1 MAITFQVSRVE
12 GPTGPLP
19 APVRDRSLSL
29 RGQPVEAMGANAA
42 DFRATEQ
49 HAFVQ
54 AVHWAY
60 SLHYPLALSPD
71 AVWLTIAQGFAMH
84 VNANAEALR
93 GKFVRRPGQPTITV
107 VRDEF
112 VKGSPTNEWPGVFGD
127 FSEAI
132 AAHIGRQR
140 DLVVCDFSTTGPC
153 ERAASELVLMEAMQH
168 YFNYEV
174 LTRCGIPEI
183 ALEGTSGD
191 WRAIRQRAQA
201 LREYDLGWWA
211 DALAPVLDQLVATAE
226 GHIDVPFWETFF
238 KHADASG
245 GPRALGWIN
254 TLFPY
259 LRMVNGGLERN
270 EHMTA
275 WREPLPA
282 YDFFRGA
289 PTWALAAGLS
299 QVPFVWK
306 YLGTDLPMQFLA
318 GFVGVAQDEGTL
330 AVRPAIGWAVG
341 DAKPV
346 AASPEDKTDDDFR
359 EHGTR
364 APAN

>member
-1 MAITFQVSRVE
+1 VAITFHVSRVE
-12 GPTGPLP
+12 RAKGPLP
-19 APVRDRSLSL
+19 APAHDGLLSL

-42 DFRATEQ
+42 ACLPAEQ
-49 HAFVQ
+49 HPLVEA
-54 AVHWAY
+54 AKLAY
-60 SLHYPLALSPD
+60 SWHYPLALSPD
-71 AVWLTIAQGFAMH
+71 AVWLAIAQGFAMH

-93 GKFVRRPGQPTITV
+93 GKFVRHPGQPIITV

-112 VKGSPTNEWPGVFGD
+112 VKGSPTNEWPAVFGE
-127 FSEAI
+127 FSDAI

-153 ERAASELVLMEAMQH
+153 ERVASELVLMEAMQH
-168 YFNYEV
+168 YFSYEV

-211 DALAPVLDQLVATAE
+211 DALAPVLDQLIATAE

-259 LRMVNGGLERN
+259 LRMVNGELERN

-275 WREPLPA
+275 WRDPPPA

-289 PTWALAAGLS
+289 PTWALPAGLS

-306 YLGTDLPMQFLA
+306 YYGKDLSMQFVG
-318 GFVGVAQDEGTL
+318 GFVGVAQDDVSL

-341 DAKPV
+341 DAKP
-346 AASPEDKTDDDFR
+346 ASEKL
-359 EHGTR
+359 
-364 APAN
+364 